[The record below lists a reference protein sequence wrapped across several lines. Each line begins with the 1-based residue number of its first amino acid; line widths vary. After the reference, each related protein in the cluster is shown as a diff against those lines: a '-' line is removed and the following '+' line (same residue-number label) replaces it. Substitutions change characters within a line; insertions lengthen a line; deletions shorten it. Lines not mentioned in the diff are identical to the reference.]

1 MKYNNQTFFDKASTF
16 YDSMIN
22 IENAINRKVELFNKL
37 KVSYERAADLGCGS
51 GADAIALSQ
60 NGCSVDAFDPS
71 SQMIESAK
79 INSTIHKSHINFYNY
94 ALENI
99 PDSFNNKYTFASS
112 LGNTLP
118 NIDPKNLLT
127 ALSNSFKIL
136 KDNGRL
142 IIQIL
147 NYELVLKKH
156 ERIVNITEKNGFFFV
171 RFYDFKDDYLV
182 FNILKFSKDNPK
194 DKILISTDLFPYT
207 FNQISELLNSLD
219 FKSVNYFGD
228 NELNSFDKTSSKDL
242 IIFLEK

>member
-1 MKYNNQTFFDKASTF
+1 MKYNNQAFFDEASTF

-22 IENAINRKVELFNKL
+22 IESAIKRKVELFNKL
-37 KVSYERAADLGCGS
+37 EVNNERVADLGCGS

-60 NGCSVDAFDPS
+60 NGCTVDAFDPS

-79 INSTIHKSHINFYNY
+79 INSAVYKTYIKFHNY
-94 ALENI
+94 AMENI
-99 PDSFNNKYTFASS
+99 PDSFNNKYSFASS

-127 ALSNSFKIL
+127 ALYNSYKIL
-136 KDNGRL
+136 KENGRL
-142 IIQIL
+142 IFQIL

-156 ERIVNITEKNGFFFV
+156 ERIVNITEKKEFFFV

-194 DKILISTDLFPYT
+194 DQILISTDPFPYT

-228 NELNSFDKTSSKDL
+228 NELNSFDITSSKDL
-242 IIFLEK
+242 IILLEK

>member
-1 MKYNNQTFFDKASTF
+1 MKNNNQKFFDEASTF

-22 IENAINRKVELFNKL
+22 IENAIKRKVELFNKL
-37 KVSYERAADLGCGS
+37 EVSNEKAADLGCGS
-51 GADAIALSQ
+51 GADAIALTQ
-60 NGCSVDAFDPS
+60 IGCTVDAFDPS
-71 SQMIESAK
+71 FQMIESAK
-79 INSTIHKSHINFYNY
+79 INSAIHKSEINFYNY

-118 NIDPKNLLT
+118 NINPENLLT
-127 ALSNSFKIL
+127 ALSNSYKIL
-136 KDNGRL
+136 KENGRL

-147 NYELVLKKH
+147 NYDLVLKKH
-156 ERIVNITEKNGFFFV
+156 ERIVNITEKDEFFFV

-194 DKILISTDLFPYT
+194 DQILISTDLFPYT
-207 FNQISELLNSLD
+207 FNQISELLSNLD

-228 NELNSFDKTSSKDL
+228 NELNSFDVTSSKDL
-242 IIFLEK
+242 IILLEK